1 MALTGHKTREVFD
14 RYNIVNEADLTAGVS
29 KLAAHLRG
37 GDVSPDQAVPGGRGK
52 EGKNPRNHLL
62 PWWAVPGD

>member
-29 KLAAHLRG
+29 KLAAHLG
-37 GDVSPDQAVPGGRGK
+37 GADVSPDQPSPRGRGK
-52 EGKNPRNHLL
+52 EGEKPSKSPLL
-62 PWWAVPGD
+62 VVGGNR